1 MATTVISSDTTD
13 KLPLAFNRLAWSNLA
28 AQIAEQIS
36 LAAAPII
43 AVLVLGAGAGETG
56 LLQAA
61 QTLPFLLLAIP
72 AGILADR
79 TSRRRLMAGA
89 EGLRVGALLAILILA
104 RLDMLTL
111 PLLAALGFVGATGT
125 VAYSVSAPSLIPALV
140 QRSQLAAANGR
151 IELARS
157 VAFIAGPALGGVLVG
172 WIGVS
177 PTYAIATT
185 LSGIAVVLLLRMN
198 EPARQA
204 PTKRSPR
211 SCPLKDLTEG
221 GRFVLTHALLRPIL
235 VTAVFFNIAFFVLQ
249 AIYVPYAHDE
259 LGLSAGEIGITLA
272 LYGVG
277 MVAGALLSGGIMRR
291 FAFGHVILIGPFMG
305 LAASLVM
312 ALTIVVPNPILAG
325 SSFFLIGMGPIVWT
339 ISSSTLRQVVTPNAM
354 LGRVSALIATA
365 TYGARPIGAGI
376 GAVVGSS
383 ISLPAC
389 LIVASIGFAVQAIV
403 ITRSATARLSIMP
416 EAVPQPIP
424 AS

>member
-1 MATTVISSDTTD
+1 MAPTVLSTDTTD

-28 AQIAEQIS
+28 AQVAEQIG

-61 QTLPFLLLAIP
+61 ERLPFVLLAIP

-79 TSRRRLMAGA
+79 TSHRRLMAGA
-89 EGLRVGALLAILILA
+89 EALRMAALLAILILA

-111 PLLAALGFVGATGT
+111 PLLAVLGFAGATGT

-140 QRSQLAAANGR
+140 RRTQLAAANGR

-185 LSGIAVVLLLRMN
+185 LSGIAVILLLRLQ
-198 EPARQA
+198 EPARQVVSR
-204 PTKRSPR
+204 RSP
-211 SCPLKDLTEG
+211 LTDLTEG
-221 GRFVLTHALLRPIL
+221 GRFVLTHQLLRPIL
-235 VTAVFFNIAFFVLQ
+235 FTAVFFNIAFFVLQ
-249 AIYVPYAHDE
+249 AIYVPYAHQR
-259 LGLSAGEIGITLA
+259 LGLSAGEIGITLG

-277 MVAGALLSGGIMRR
+277 MVAGAMLAGTIMRR
-291 FAFGHVILIGPFMG
+291 FAFGRLILIGPFMG

-325 SSFFLIGMGPIVWT
+325 SSFFLIGMGPIIWT
-339 ISSSTLRQVVTPNAM
+339 ISSTTLRQIVTTNAM
-354 LGRVSALIATA
+354 LGRVAAMTTTATA
-365 TYGARPIGAGI
+365 GAGTIGAGI
-376 GAVVGSS
+376 GALIGSS
-383 ISLPAC
+383 ISLRAC
-389 LIVASIGFAVQAIV
+389 LIVAAIGFVVQAIA
-403 ITRSATARLSIMP
+403 ITTSAAARLTVLP
-416 EAVPQPIP
+416 DPAPQPIT

>member
-1 MATTVISSDTTD
+1 MATTVISSDTATAD

-111 PLLAALGFVGATGT
+111 PALAALGFVGATGT

-185 LSGIAVVLLLRMN
+185 LSGIAVVFLLRMN

-204 PTKRSPR
+204 PTKRS
-211 SCPLKDLTEG
+211 PLKDLTEG

-272 LYGVG
+272 PYGVG

-339 ISSSTLRQVVTPNAM
+339 ISSSTLRQVVIPNAM

-403 ITRSATARLSIMP
+403 ITMSATARLFIMP
-416 EAVPQPIP
+416 EAAPQPIP